1 MRSIPSEA
9 GRRARGARGSR
20 SRSASGR
27 ICSAR
32 ALFAFACLLL
42 ALLQAAPARADRLL
56 DLCDVVGVRENQL
69 IGYGVVVGLQG
80 TGDDVSAPFAM
91 QSLRSLLRRL
101 GVQIDSG
108 QLRLRNVAAVLVT
121 ANVPA
126 FVRSGGHLDVTVSSV
141 GNARSLRGGV
151 LAQTPMR
158 GADRRV
164 YAAAQG
170 PLIVGGYEAGGAG
183 GGVQAATTN
192 TARIPG
198 GALIEREIDTSIEQ
212 DGALTLAL
220 KEPNFLTAQR
230 VVDAVNAQ
238 LGSTAARAMDAG
250 SVQVHITVPPG
261 PEQAE
266 ADKQKAP
273 VKKVDPKARKSKEQL
288 AEETKAKAKEQK
300 AEGERRAAA
309 AVSLLAKLTTLEVA
323 PDTTARVIIN
333 ERTGTVVAGGDVR
346 LLPVAIAQGGITI
359 NVRERAEVSQPGA
372 LSGGTTQVVTQTDVG
387 VREPTPQ
394 VTYLAGA
401 ASLADV
407 AKALSSFGVSP
418 RELASILQALH
429 SAGAL
434 RAEIIV
440 Q

>member
-1 MRSIPSEA
+1 MRPSLQ
-9 GRRARGARGSR
+9 GMRRSCSWALVCLILSGVFGASD
-20 SRSASGR
+20 
-27 ICSAR
+27 
-32 ALFAFACLLL
+32 
-42 ALLQAAPARADRLL
+42 ARADRLL
-56 DLCDVVGVRENQL
+56 DMCDVVGVRENQL
-69 IGYGVVVGLQG
+69 IGYGVVVGLNG

-121 ANVPA
+121 ANIPA
-126 FVRSGGHLDVTVSSV
+126 FVRSGARLDVTVASV

-170 PLIVGGYEAGGAG
+170 ALIVGGYEAGGAG

-198 GALIEREIDTSIEQ
+198 GGLIEREINTTIEE
-212 DGALTLAL
+212 DGSLTLAL

-238 LGSTAARAMDAG
+238 LGESTARAVDAG
-250 SVQVHITVPPG
+250 SVAIKITVPEDPNAA
-261 PEQAE
+261 PAAPTPKPDPRARKSRAQLAAEAQANAEKQKAE
-266 ADKQKAP
+266 AD
-273 VKKVDPKARKSKEQL
+273 
-288 AEETKAKAKEQK
+288 
-300 AEGERRAAA
+300 RRAAA
-309 AVSLLAKLTTLEVA
+309 AVSLLARLTTVEVA
-323 PDTTARVIIN
+323 PDTAARVIIN

-372 LSGGTTQVVTQTDVG
+372 LSSGKTQVVTQTEVDAK
-387 VREPTPQ
+387 EPTPE
-394 VTYLAGA
+394 VVYLAGA

-418 RELASILQALH
+418 RELASILQALR

>member
-1 MRSIPSEA
+1 MLLVLF
-9 GRRARGARGSR
+9 GS
-20 SRSASGR
+20 
-27 ICSAR
+27 
-32 ALFAFACLLL
+32 
-42 ALLQAAPARADRLL
+42 APARADRLL
-56 DLCDVVGVRENQL
+56 DLCDVVGMRENQL

-121 ANVPA
+121 ANIPA
-126 FVRSGGHLDVTVSSV
+126 FVRSGGRLDITVSSV

-151 LAQTPMR
+151 LAQTPLR

-170 PLIVGGYEAGGAG
+170 PLIVGGYEAGGVG

-198 GALIEREIDTSIEQ
+198 GALVEREIDTSIQQ

-220 KEPNFLTAQR
+220 KSPSFLTAQR
-230 VVDAVNAQ
+230 VVEAVNAQ
-238 LGSTAARAMDAG
+238 LGKTAARAVDAG
-250 SVQVHITVPPG
+250 SVEVKVDVPVDA
-261 PEQAE
+261 AE
-266 ADKQKAP
+266 ASVEPKPDPKVKKTRAQLAAEAQEKAAKQKE
-273 VKKVDPKARKSKEQL
+273 EQD
-288 AEETKAKAKEQK
+288 K
-300 AEGERRAAA
+300 RSAA
-309 AVSLLAKLTTLEVA
+309 AVSLLATLTTVEVA
-323 PDTTARVIIN
+323 PDTPARVIIN

-359 NVRERAEVSQPGA
+359 SVREQSQVSQPGA
-372 LSGGTTQVVTQTDVG
+372 LSGGNTAVVTQTDVEAK
-387 VREPTPQ
+387 EPIPQ
-394 VTYLAGA
+394 VVYLDGA

-418 RELASILQALH
+418 RELASILQALR